1 MRAPRQGWA
10 LAILAILVLAA
21 CGGGES
27 GGEAGPGRAGSGG
40 PGSARGGFGPGG
52 TSQAAAVPVE
62 VAPVERRS
70 ISAFIETNGTLEAEN
85 EVDIVAR
92 VSAPVVELRAEEGMA
107 VQAGQLL
114 ARLDPN
120 EIRAQYEISRVN
132 LEETKLAFERAERL
146 KGNQL
151 ISPEE
156 YEQAFSRHETAK
168 AELEKNQ
175 IQLGYTEIRA
185 PFGGLIVAR
194 YVDMAQQVSPNTS
207 LFRISDFDPLL
218 CPIQVPEREL
228 PRLRVGQ
235 PAYLTVESWP
245 GERFSASVLRV
256 RPVVDAATG
265 TVRVTLDVKGQGRL
279 RPGMFARVYL
289 ETATRNDALVI
300 PRSAL
305 SLESIGDTLYVAEDG
320 VARRR
325 EVTLGFEER
334 NVVEVRSG
342 IAAGELVVVVGQD
355 GLSDGTPI
363 QVLRGPGSPPG
374 ANSEAEPHAA
384 PGTEGNTAAPGGFG
398 GPAGRPAGGFD
409 PSELTPERIAEM
421 KERMRARGMTDEQI
435 DARLEAIRKSAPN
448 SADRP

>member
-1 MRAPRQGWA
+1 MRAPRRGWA
-10 LAILAILVLAA
+10 LAVLALLVLAA
-21 CGGGES
+21 CGGGEP
-27 GGEAGPGRAGSGG
+27 GGAGSGPGGPGSGRPRPGGSGG
-40 PGSARGGFGPGG
+40 PQGAGGGRGGFGPGG
-52 TSQAAAVPVE
+52 APPAAAVPVE

-107 VQAGQLL
+107 VKAGQIL

-194 YVDMAQQVSPNTS
+194 YVDQAQQVSPNTP

-245 GERFSASVLRV
+245 SERFNATVLRV

-265 TVRVTLDVKGQGRL
+265 TVRVTLDVQGQGRL

-289 ETATRNDALVI
+289 ETATRSDALVI

-342 IAAGELVVVVGQD
+342 VAAGELVVVVGQD

-363 QVLRGPGSPPG
+363 QVLRGPGSEPAAGTGAEPG
-374 ANSEAEPHAA
+374 AQS
-384 PGTEGNTAAPGGFG
+384 
-398 GPAGRPAGGFD
+398 
-409 PSELTPERIAEM
+409 
-421 KERMRARGMTDEQI
+421 RARGGG
-435 DARLEAIRKSAPN
+435 
-448 SADRP
+448 DRP